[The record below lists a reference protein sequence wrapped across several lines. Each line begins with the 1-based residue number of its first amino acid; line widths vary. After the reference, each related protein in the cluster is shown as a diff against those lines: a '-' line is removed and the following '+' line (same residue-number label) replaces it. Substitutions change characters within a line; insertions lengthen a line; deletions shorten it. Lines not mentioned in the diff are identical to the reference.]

1 MQGQLRKSALE
12 VEIRTTCALSGES
25 MEFVVDSELNH
36 RIVKGGKN
44 PLVFEPVIDWG
55 RFKAPTIIDGY

>member
-36 RIVKGGKN
+36 RVVKGGKN
-44 PLVFEPVIDWG
+44 PLIFEPVIDWG